1 MICVASGG
9 FFRHT
14 SVSVAQLGEHLTFN
28 QDVTGSSPAGNIVKK
43 KKKEVNKMDELLKKY
58 PVALSISDVAEILN
72 VTPATV
78 RRHIKK
84 NDLPHIKIGR
94 LVRIPKDSL
103 IDCLHGDQIPSR
115 KEEK

>member
-1 MICVASGG
+1 
-9 FFRHT
+9 
-14 SVSVAQLGEHLTFN
+14 
-28 QDVTGSSPAGNIVKK
+28 
-43 KKKEVNKMDELLKKY
+43 MDELLKKY
-58 PVALSISDVAEILN
+58 PAALSISDVAEILN

-103 IDCLHGDQIPSR
+103 IDCLHGDQTPSR
-115 KEEK
+115 KEETA